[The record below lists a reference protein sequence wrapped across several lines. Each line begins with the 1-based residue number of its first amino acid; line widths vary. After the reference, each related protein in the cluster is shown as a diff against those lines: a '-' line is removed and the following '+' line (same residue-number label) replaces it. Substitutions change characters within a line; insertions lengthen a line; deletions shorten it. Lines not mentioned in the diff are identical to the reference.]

1 MVSLLMLSTLLKKL
15 AVAVGSAPTKPA
27 ETSAPE
33 VFSARAL
40 VGSAALPPGLVVPV
54 ATAKDMVPSAGSMA
68 SGRQPA
74 RRLWPSALL
83 SAHARLRASNL
94 EKF

>member
-1 MVSLLMLSTLLKKL
+1 MVHIDVTVVLSWCKRRQNVVSLLMLSTLLKKL

-54 ATAKDMVPSAGSMA
+54 ATASAGSKA
-68 SGRQPA
+68 SG
-74 RRLWPSALL
+74 
-83 SAHARLRASNL
+83 
-94 EKF
+94 